1 MEKLLSLVLMDLSQS
16 SVQAC
21 WEGRECV
28 VLHVT
33 SALMDLMYKWEFKLT
48 RLPDEVVSCFLF
60 PRQKFIGFMKL
71 LDRVL
76 NWLSIF

>member
-1 MEKLLSLVLMDLSQS
+1 MEKLLSLVLMDLSQQ

-28 VLHVT
+28 VLHVA

-48 RLPDEVVSCFLF
+48 RLPDEVVSCFLS
-60 PRQKFIGFMKL
+60 PRQ
-71 LDRVL
+71 VL
-76 NWLSIF
+76 IAYR